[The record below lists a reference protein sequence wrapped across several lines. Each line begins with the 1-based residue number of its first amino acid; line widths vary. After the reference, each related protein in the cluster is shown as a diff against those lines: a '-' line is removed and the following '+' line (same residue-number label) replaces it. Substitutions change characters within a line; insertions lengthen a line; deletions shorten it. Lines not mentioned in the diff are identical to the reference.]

1 MNAFYIKP
9 LKHFSILI
17 VYLYFLRNSGSIYPV
32 PDTTT
37 LPSTTTTYAP
47 EDSDND
53 EGEEKAKITEVS
65 SSSKEDKKKSLTAEM
80 KGFLKIIT
88 KFTDMK
94 SLSNDV
100 QIAPRDF
107 SIRAVS

>member
-1 MNAFYIKP
+1 M
-9 LKHFSILI
+9 
-17 VYLYFLRNSGSIYPV
+17 
-32 PDTTT
+32 
-37 LPSTTTTYAP
+37 PSTTATYAP
-47 EDSDND
+47 DDSHNKD
-53 EGEEKAKITEVS
+53 ESGEKAKITEVS
-65 SSSKEDKKKSLTAEM
+65 SSSEEDKKMSLTAEM

-94 SLSNDV
+94 SLSNDI

>member
-1 MNAFYIKP
+1 M
-9 LKHFSILI
+9 
-17 VYLYFLRNSGSIYPV
+17 LYNSGSIYPV

-37 LPSTTTTYAP
+37 MPSTTATYAP
-47 EDSDND
+47 DDSDNKD
-53 EGEEKAKITEVS
+53 ARGEKAKITGVS
-65 SSSKEDKKKSLTAEM
+65 SSSVEDKKMSLTAEM